1 MGKKIRI
8 RIRDEQPGSYFRELT
23 KKFVGVKILGFFYA
37 DPGTGVEKIRIR
49 DGKIRIRN
57 TEGQVPSQ
65 ESQDTVRFE
74 ERKNREM
81 DNVSKKDWLRI
92 RSGFGIRYRPAKTDL
107 RKEMKL
113 MFSRGLEAPL
123 GTWNVFFKDSLIQ
136 QFFRLRMFHLLCFIY
151 R

>member
-1 MGKKIRI
+1 MNN
-8 RIRDEQPGSYFRELT
+8 RDHISESLQKNL
-23 KKFVGVKILGFFYA
+23 LGLKYLDFFFA

-74 ERKNREM
+74 ERKKNREM

-107 RKEMKL
+107 RKEK
-113 MFSRGLEAPL
+113 
-123 GTWNVFFKDSLIQ
+123 K
-136 QFFRLRMFHLLCFIY
+136 
-151 R
+151 